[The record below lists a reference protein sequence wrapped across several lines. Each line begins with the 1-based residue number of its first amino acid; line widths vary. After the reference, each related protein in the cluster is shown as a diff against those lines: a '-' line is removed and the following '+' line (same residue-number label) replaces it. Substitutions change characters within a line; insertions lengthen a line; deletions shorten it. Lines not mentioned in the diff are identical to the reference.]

1 MASFDQDLI
10 IFEDDTLLLRYTFTD
25 LEGTFNGTE
34 AVWWAAWSYD
44 DWTDQRTGSAN
55 SPGSYTNPTVPDLEK
70 YDNWNGVSPGPSSTG
85 TGDINVVSG
94 DVIVNVYFDQEDFIA
109 SAAGGQPEYLDTDVE
124 YYTELVIS
132 DTTSE
137 NASVVAA
144 TGKLFVSSSM
154 FSVAG
159 YRPS

>member
-34 AVWWAAWSYD
+34 AVWWGAWSYD
-44 DWTDQRTGSAN
+44 DWTGARTGS
-55 SPGSYTNPTVPDLEK
+55 SGLPDLEK

-85 TGDINVVSG
+85 TNNINVVSG
-94 DVIVNVYFDQEDFIA
+94 DVIVNVYFAQSDFEA
-109 SAAGGQPEYLDTDVE
+109 STAGTLNTDVE